1 MDNQINNKEIPILAK
16 FIQMYKVF
24 YRHLEL
30 FPKKDKYALGAK
42 CETLMITVLELLL
55 AASRAEKNNKK
66 SLLSQASVKFDALKI
81 FVRLAW
87 ELKILDDKKYA
98 ELQTYL
104 QEIGKMIG
112 GWLKSL
118 GQ

>member
-1 MDNQINNKEIPILAK
+1 MNNQINNKEIPILAK
-16 FIQMYKVF
+16 FILMYKTF

-30 FPKKDKYALGAK
+30 FPKKDKYTLGSK

-55 AASRAEKNNKK
+55 TASRAERANKK
-66 SLLSQASVKFDALKI
+66 NLISQASVKFDALKI
-81 FVRLAW
+81 FLRLAW

-98 ELQTYL
+98 ELQTHL

-118 GQ
+118 N

>member
-1 MDNQINNKEIPILAK
+1 MYNQINNKEIPILAK
-16 FIQMYKVF
+16 FIQMYKIF
-24 YRHLEL
+24 YRYLEL

-42 CETLMITVLELLL
+42 CEITMIAVLELLL

-66 SLLSQASVKFDALKI
+66 SLLSQASIKFDVLKI
-81 FVRLAW
+81 FIRMAW

-98 ELQTYL
+98 ELQIHL

-118 GQ
+118 SQ